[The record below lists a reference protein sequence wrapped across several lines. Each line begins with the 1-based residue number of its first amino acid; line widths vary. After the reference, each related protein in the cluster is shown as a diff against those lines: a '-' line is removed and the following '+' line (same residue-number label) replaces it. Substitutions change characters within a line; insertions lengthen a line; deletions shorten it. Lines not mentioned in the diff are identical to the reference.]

1 MKLDSKRWWM
11 DTENMQI
18 IDISTPPNLV
28 FACPQANHQEQA
40 GGEVWKRGLRAKA
53 LDKPDEINV
62 QVESSKLQ
70 DLILL
75 KNVSHASLSINPTHM
90 LDLHMFSNLPI
101 PLTFISSGTWIKQC
115 IIKELIWL
123 R

>member
-1 MKLDSKRWWM
+1 MLKWWQM
-11 DTENMQI
+11 DAQNMQNTHL
-18 IDISTPPNLV
+18 STPPNLV
-28 FACPQANHQEQA
+28 FACPQANNQEQA

-53 LDKPDEINV
+53 PDEPDEINV

-70 DLILL
+70 DRILL
-75 KNVSHASLSINPTHM
+75 KNVSHASSSINPTHM
-90 LDLHMFSNLPI
+90 LDLHKFSNLPI

-115 IIKELIWL
+115 IINELIWL